1 MKPLIILAGPTAVGR
16 SHSRRKNGT
25 VNKTCEKNKRRRYF
39 RGFDA
44 GI

>member
-1 MKPLIILAGPTAVGR
+1 MKSTCHSCR
-16 SHSRRKNGT
+16 SHSRRENRFI
-25 VNKTCEKNKRRRYF
+25 NKTCEKNKRRRYF

>member
-1 MKPLIILAGPTAVGR
+1 MKPLVILAGR
-16 SHSRRKNGT
+16 ENRFI
-25 VNKTCEKNKRRRYF
+25 NKTCEKNKRRRYF